1 MEYYDPEDVGPPKS
15 PPLVP
20 VRPEL
25 EPDPLNWRSDDE
37 TDLED
42 IIDSNAPWNRAL
54 RDRKRLHG
62 RDGYMRKKNR
72 QAADWKDGVLVHE
85 MDPRRGWEV
94 AAEAARVPL
103 PADELDDWDGEL
115 EAQDFRQPAEDPLH
129 FTSATPQAPRNT
141 RPRTRR
147 KRFALPLLVAHPSGT
162 VTEVMACPDSGS
174 DENIISLELVTS
186 LGLKT
191 ETNSSDEPREF
202 AVANGKIVTAVG
214 QVSTSCRFATGTP
227 SDITNLECIFH
238 VFSTL
243 AVPLIMGVDFLQQTE
258 TLSKHRD
265 RLVEQV
271 VPAMQSLRVNSVGR
285 PKRSLVCRLDTYV
298 GCATVDTGSDLDLV
312 SPAFAEARAYTIEP
326 AYEQL
331 EFADCSVGYTS
342 GVIKTSLAV
351 GNVNYLGFHPRGE
364 PIELEFH
371 VLEDLNADILVGQDT
386 VNVLDV
392 FNLHSESLIPSMSR
406 LGESDINII
415 RHVGSLEKGVTNLW
429 DKFKRKFGG
438 NSSDGVTGRA
448 EAQVDI
454 NQQENAR
461 RERER
466 ARIAKLSGSDRQRAQ
481 ELEDKTIQAFE
492 YSLVPRCTSPL
503 PTLRSVLGPIS
514 PGGDSPRSTA
524 ADCGSTDIDTDHES
538 SDDDTPHTVGGG
550 AYVCNFA
557 GCTALPFQTQYL
569 LNFHANVHASARPHY
584 CPVTGCPRGEG
595 GRGFKTKNEMIRHG
609 LVHDSPGYTC
619 PFCPDRDYK
628 YPRPDNLQRHVRV
641 HHVDKDKDD
650 PVLRNIDLQ
659 LHHKHNLK
667 LPPWNRIST
676 AGVTGQQQKKERLD
690 YRRSLDHPMV
700 PPAKKRKLPATGP
713 APKRSKN
720 ISNSKKKTNKASRR
734 AVDASA
740 LAWKS
745 VGEDFGGLEVIEGVD
760 VVKDGGRV
768 QFLVAGETNT
778 ITNDDGNN
786 DDDNE
791 HADESFEGFGDDPVE
806 VGDIDSGQASSGEAG
821 LEGKKSEA
829 KTTTKEEKANKKNK
843 KQQRKLDASKKEDEQ
858 LVKTQKVVQKS
869 SSRGGNTFDA
879 LADDQDQEEDVDV
892 AAWVPLNLSPQ
903 IISAIAKLG
912 FTKPTLIQE
921 KTIPEIVAGEDV
933 IGKAQTG
940 SGKTLAFGIP
950 MVERWLELYEQGVER
965 TGPMAVVLSPT
976 RELAKQLGD
985 HLKALCDG
993 LSNAPY
999 VCVVTGGLSIQK
1011 QQRQLEKADIVIG
1024 TPGRLWEV
1032 LSGDATL
1039 QNTFSKIKFLVV
1051 DEADRLFKVGQF
1063 KEAEDIIGALDG
1075 KRPSDDADSSDE
1087 EDDEDEDDER
1097 SARQTLVFSATFD
1110 KDLQTKLAGKGKST
1124 GSDEEKM
1131 AYLMKCLKFRGEPK
1145 FIDVNPV
1152 SQMADGLKEG
1162 LIECGAMEK
1171 DLYLYTVLILNPGRR
1186 TLVFTNSISAVRRL
1200 TPLLSNLNM
1209 TALPLHSQMAQKARL
1224 RSLERFTAARNSVLI
1239 ATDVAARGLDIK
1251 EVDQV
1256 LHYHVPRSADTYI
1269 HRSGRTARGESSGV
1283 SVILCA
1289 PEEVLPTRR
1298 LASKVHAERSSG
1310 AKREHFIQTLPVD
1323 RKMASRLKPRV
1334 DLAKKIAD
1342 SVLAKEKAHSD
1353 DTWLRNAA
1361 DELGVEYDSDDLEAV
1376 NASGGGRGGRGG
1388 GRRRKEQ
1395 AAKGL
1400 TKAEMGALR
1409 AQLREELSRRVNL
1422 GVSERYITGGRVD
1435 VGALLREGEKGGVFL
1450 GGMDGLGFE

>member
-1 MEYYDPEDVGPPKS
+1 
-15 PPLVP
+15 
-20 VRPEL
+20 
-25 EPDPLNWRSDDE
+25 
-37 TDLED
+37 
-42 IIDSNAPWNRAL
+42 
-54 RDRKRLHG
+54 
-62 RDGYMRKKNR
+62 
-72 QAADWKDGVLVHE
+72 
-85 MDPRRGWEV
+85 
-94 AAEAARVPL
+94 
-103 PADELDDWDGEL
+103 
-115 EAQDFRQPAEDPLH
+115 
-129 FTSATPQAPRNT
+129 
-141 RPRTRR
+141 
-147 KRFALPLLVAHPSGT
+147 
-162 VTEVMACPDSGS
+162 
-174 DENIISLELVTS
+174 
-186 LGLKT
+186 
-191 ETNSSDEPREF
+191 
-202 AVANGKIVTAVG
+202 
-214 QVSTSCRFATGTP
+214 
-227 SDITNLECIFH
+227 
-238 VFSTL
+238 
-243 AVPLIMGVDFLQQTE
+243 
-258 TLSKHRD
+258 
-265 RLVEQV
+265 
-271 VPAMQSLRVNSVGR
+271 
-285 PKRSLVCRLDTYV
+285 
-298 GCATVDTGSDLDLV
+298 
-312 SPAFAEARAYTIEP
+312 
-326 AYEQL
+326 
-331 EFADCSVGYTS
+331 
-342 GVIKTSLAV
+342 
-351 GNVNYLGFHPRGE
+351 
-364 PIELEFH
+364 
-371 VLEDLNADILVGQDT
+371 
-386 VNVLDV
+386 
-392 FNLHSESLIPSMSR
+392 
-406 LGESDINII
+406 
-415 RHVGSLEKGVTNLW
+415 
-429 DKFKRKFGG
+429 
-438 NSSDGVTGRA
+438 
-448 EAQVDI
+448 
-454 NQQENAR
+454 
-461 RERER
+461 
-466 ARIAKLSGSDRQRAQ
+466 
-481 ELEDKTIQAFE
+481 
-492 YSLVPRCTSPL
+492 
-503 PTLRSVLGPIS
+503 
-514 PGGDSPRSTA
+514 
-524 ADCGSTDIDTDHES
+524 
-538 SDDDTPHTVGGG
+538 
-550 AYVCNFA
+550 
-557 GCTALPFQTQYL
+557 
-569 LNFHANVHASARPHY
+569 
-584 CPVTGCPRGEG
+584 
-595 GRGFKTKNEMIRHG
+595 
-609 LVHDSPGYTC
+609 
-619 PFCPDRDYK
+619 
-628 YPRPDNLQRHVRV
+628 
-641 HHVDKDKDD
+641 
-650 PVLRNIDLQ
+650 
-659 LHHKHNLK
+659 
-667 LPPWNRIST
+667 
-676 AGVTGQQQKKERLD
+676 
-690 YRRSLDHPMV
+690 MV
-700 PPAKKRKLPATGP
+700 PPAKKRKLPTTTGP

-720 ISNSKKKTNKASRR
+720 ISSSRKKTNKASRR

-760 VVKDGGRV
+760 VVKDGDRV

-778 ITNDDGNN
+778 ITNDD
-786 DDDNE
+786 DNE
-791 HADESFEGFGDDPVE
+791 YADESFEGFGDDPVE
-806 VGDIDSGQASSGEAG
+806 VGNIDSGETGSGQAG
-821 LEGKKSEA
+821 LEGEKSEA
-829 KTTTKEEKANKKNK
+829 KTTTKEEKASKKNK
-843 KQQRKLDASKKEDEQ
+843 KQQRKLDAIKNKEDEQ

-869 SSRGGNTFDA
+869 SARGGNTFDA
-879 LADDQDQEEDVDV
+879 LADGEDQEEDVDV

-903 IISAIAKLG
+903 ILSAIAKLG

-1087 EDDEDEDDER
+1087 EDDEEEDDER

-1124 GSDEEKM
+1124 GNDEEKM

-1395 AAKGL
+1395 VAKGL

-1435 VGALLREGEKGGVFL
+1435 VGALLREGEQGGVFL

>member
-1 MEYYDPEDVGPPKS
+1 
-15 PPLVP
+15 
-20 VRPEL
+20 
-25 EPDPLNWRSDDE
+25 
-37 TDLED
+37 
-42 IIDSNAPWNRAL
+42 
-54 RDRKRLHG
+54 
-62 RDGYMRKKNR
+62 
-72 QAADWKDGVLVHE
+72 
-85 MDPRRGWEV
+85 
-94 AAEAARVPL
+94 
-103 PADELDDWDGEL
+103 
-115 EAQDFRQPAEDPLH
+115 
-129 FTSATPQAPRNT
+129 
-141 RPRTRR
+141 
-147 KRFALPLLVAHPSGT
+147 
-162 VTEVMACPDSGS
+162 
-174 DENIISLELVTS
+174 
-186 LGLKT
+186 
-191 ETNSSDEPREF
+191 
-202 AVANGKIVTAVG
+202 
-214 QVSTSCRFATGTP
+214 
-227 SDITNLECIFH
+227 
-238 VFSTL
+238 
-243 AVPLIMGVDFLQQTE
+243 
-258 TLSKHRD
+258 
-265 RLVEQV
+265 
-271 VPAMQSLRVNSVGR
+271 
-285 PKRSLVCRLDTYV
+285 
-298 GCATVDTGSDLDLV
+298 
-312 SPAFAEARAYTIEP
+312 
-326 AYEQL
+326 
-331 EFADCSVGYTS
+331 
-342 GVIKTSLAV
+342 
-351 GNVNYLGFHPRGE
+351 
-364 PIELEFH
+364 
-371 VLEDLNADILVGQDT
+371 
-386 VNVLDV
+386 
-392 FNLHSESLIPSMSR
+392 
-406 LGESDINII
+406 
-415 RHVGSLEKGVTNLW
+415 
-429 DKFKRKFGG
+429 
-438 NSSDGVTGRA
+438 
-448 EAQVDI
+448 
-454 NQQENAR
+454 
-461 RERER
+461 
-466 ARIAKLSGSDRQRAQ
+466 
-481 ELEDKTIQAFE
+481 
-492 YSLVPRCTSPL
+492 
-503 PTLRSVLGPIS
+503 
-514 PGGDSPRSTA
+514 
-524 ADCGSTDIDTDHES
+524 
-538 SDDDTPHTVGGG
+538 
-550 AYVCNFA
+550 
-557 GCTALPFQTQYL
+557 
-569 LNFHANVHASARPHY
+569 
-584 CPVTGCPRGEG
+584 
-595 GRGFKTKNEMIRHG
+595 
-609 LVHDSPGYTC
+609 
-619 PFCPDRDYK
+619 
-628 YPRPDNLQRHVRV
+628 
-641 HHVDKDKDD
+641 
-650 PVLRNIDLQ
+650 
-659 LHHKHNLK
+659 
-667 LPPWNRIST
+667 
-676 AGVTGQQQKKERLD
+676 
-690 YRRSLDHPMV
+690 MV
-700 PPAKKRKLPATGP
+700 PPAKKRKLPTATGP

-720 ISNSKKKTNKASRR
+720 ISSSKKKINKASRR

-760 VVKDGGRV
+760 VVKDGDRV

-778 ITNDDGNN
+778 IAND

-806 VGDIDSGQASSGEAG
+806 VGDIDSGEAGSGEAG
-821 LEGKKSEA
+821 LEGEKPEA
-829 KTTTKEEKANKKNK
+829 KTTTKEEKASKKNK

-869 SSRGGNTFDA
+869 SARGGNTFDA
-879 LADDQDQEEDVDV
+879 LADGEDQEEDVDV

-903 IISAIAKLG
+903 ILSAIAKLG

-1087 EDDEDEDDER
+1087 EDDEEEDDER